1 MRSRAGVLS
10 GLGGEWQRS
19 PAQTTEGRFQWVNS
33 LGQFSRLSK
42 DLLLHIYFGKGMR
55 STDCHHGPLAVFIHR
70 FLFSESVLLKMSVL
84 STGCQLEALGEA
96 KEGLAA
102 DRQPL

>member
-1 MRSRAGVLS
+1 MRRA
-10 GLGGEWQRS
+10 
-19 PAQTTEGRFQWVNS
+19 
-33 LGQFSRLSK
+33 
-42 DLLLHIYFGKGMR
+42 
-55 STDCHHGPLAVFIHR
+55 DCHHGPLALFIHR

-96 KEGLAA
+96 EEVLAA